1 MKKHL
6 LDPLERVVAIP
17 KAPLRI
23 VSLVPS
29 LSELVVGLGLEAQLL
44 GITKFCI
51 APAHLKKTK
60 AIVGGTKQVHL
71 DKIAALQPNIILA
84 NKEENTQEMVSKLEG
99 IAPVYVSD
107 INTIEDM
114 FVLLQDLGILLQ
126 YPEKAKELANE
137 LRQKLQQF
145 APPITQATVAY
156 CIWKDPYMVAAKD
169 TFIHSI
175 LQQIGFRNSYASQ
188 IRYPSVALSELQA
201 LQPQY
206 VLLSTEPYPFTQAHV
221 NELQAQLPHSK
232 VLLVNGTYFSWYSQ
246 RLITALDYFQTLF
259 KA

>member
-137 LRQKLQQF
+137 LRQ
-145 APPITQATVAY
+145 
-156 CIWKDPYMVAAKD
+156 
-169 TFIHSI
+169 
-175 LQQIGFRNSYASQ
+175 
-188 IRYPSVALSELQA
+188 
-201 LQPQY
+201 
-206 VLLSTEPYPFTQAHV
+206 
-221 NELQAQLPHSK
+221 
-232 VLLVNGTYFSWYSQ
+232 
-246 RLITALDYFQTLF
+246 
-259 KA
+259 